1 MDPRFSREIAR
12 WEGVGGPNQKE
23 ILKKLWCYVGG
34 SV

>member
-1 MDPRFSREIAR
+1 MDPRFSREIDR
-12 WEGVGGPNQKE
+12 WEGVGE